1 MKNAIERIQAEKEA
15 RKFWPTHA
23 TMKDLI
29 NVGFTRE
36 QIRGAVRSGEIGY
49 GRTINSFYF
58 FVKSG

>member
-1 MKNAIERIQAEKEA
+1 MKATIERIRAEKES
-15 RKFWPTHA
+15 RKVWPTH
-23 TMKDLI
+23 TTLIELI
-29 NVGFTRE
+29 NAGFTRE